1 MIEPNAIRL
10 VSLDFDGTILSYD
23 DPAGVI
29 HHDVI
34 PVLNEMADRGI
45 RWVAN
50 SGRELADQRDVV
62 ERSRRRGLTNLPV
75 AYICTETTVHVVRGR
90 SCEPLQP
97 WNRIAHE
104 QLLAFHAR
112 VQDQLG
118 DMLDDIKRIYQP
130 DMYLVGEHYT
140 AFLLRD
146 HQLAEHRL
154 FPEIERR
161 LAGLDKV
168 LMSRNGG
175 WVAVNHADLGKGNA
189 LRAYAEHAGY
199 QAGEILAIGD
209 HHNDLPKLETGVAR
223 HVGCP
228 GDAIPEVK
236 AAVLAAGG
244 MVATLPGPAGTAQI
258 IRERTVPAV
267 RPALSTLPV

>member
-1 MIEPNAIRL
+1 MPDINAIRL

-34 PVLNEMADRGI
+34 PVLNELADAGV

-50 SGRELADQRDVV
+50 SGRELADQREVV
-62 ERSRRRGLTNLPV
+62 ERSRRRGLTSLPV

-90 SCEPLQP
+90 ECEPLQP
-97 WNRIAHE
+97 WNRIARE
-104 QLLAFHAR
+104 QLIEFHAL
-112 VQDQLG
+112 VQHRLG
-118 DMLDDIKRIYQP
+118 DLLVEIERVYRP
-130 DMYLVGEHYT
+130 ELFLVGEHYT
-140 AFLLRD
+140 AFLLKD
-146 HQLAEHRL
+146 HHLAEHRL
-154 FPEIERR
+154 FPAIEHQ
-161 LAGLDKV
+161 LAGVDKV

-189 LRAYAEHAGY
+189 LRAYAEHAGIR
-199 QAGEILAIGD
+199 AGEILAIGD
-209 HHNDLPKLETGVAR
+209 HQNDLSKLETGVAG

-236 AAVLAAGG
+236 AAVRAAGG
-244 MVATLPGPAGTAQI
+244 TIATLPGPSGTAQI
-258 IRERTVPAV
+258 LRQV
-267 RPALSTLPV
+267 TLHPCLGT

>member
-1 MIEPNAIRL
+1 MSEPNSIRL
-10 VSLDFDGTILSYD
+10 VSLDFDGTILSYE

-29 HHDVI
+29 HHDII
-34 PVLNEMADRGI
+34 PVLNELADRDV

-50 SGRELADQRDVV
+50 SGRELADQREVV

-75 AYICTETTVHVVRGR
+75 AYICTETTVHVMRGR
-90 SCEPLQP
+90 ACLPLEP
-97 WNRIAHE
+97 WNSMARE
-104 QLLAFHAR
+104 QLIAFHHR
-112 VQDQLG
+112 VQRQLG
-118 DMLDDIKRIYQP
+118 DLLDDIKRDYQP
-130 DMYLVGEHYT
+130 EMFLVGEHYT
-140 AFLLRD
+140 AFLIRD
-146 HQLAEHRL
+146 HHAAEHRL
-154 FPEIERR
+154 FPAIEQK

-168 LMSRNGG
+168 LMSRNAG

-199 QAGEILAIGD
+199 TSAEILAIGD
-209 HHNDLPKLETGVAR
+209 HHNDLSKLETGVAA

-258 IRERTVPAV
+258 IRQLAGEGARCAAATVPA
-267 RPALSTLPV
+267 